1 MCMVKS
7 YCHIMIIKYLEPNI
21 ILIVE
26 NFYYF
31 IRTIARIIANKADEK
46 YCTNA
51 QFALNIIQE
60 IITIICNMIYIE
72 LLELKF
78 CNLDYDLKRNIKQR
92 SDDEYL
98 QSEEN
103 LDNNYEITNDEN
115 NNSLINLSQ
124 DLDFESSST

>member
-1 MCMVKS
+1 
-7 YCHIMIIKYLEPNI
+7 
-21 ILIVE
+21 
-26 NFYYF
+26 
-31 IRTIARIIANKADEK
+31 
-46 YCTNA
+46 
-51 QFALNIIQE
+51 
-60 IITIICNMIYIE
+60 MIYIE

-78 CNLDYDLKRNIKQR
+78 CNFDYDLKRNIKQR

-103 LDNNYEITNDEN
+103 LDNNNYDITNDEN